1 MKNAQRG
8 VLPRIKK
15 EGIIPHREGSELMI
29 FKNKKERDDMIWE
42 ELPILPI
49 KGTVL
54 FPETIIPIL
63 VGKEG
68 SLELVKQAC
77 SGDGIIGICA
87 LKNQDAEPIDVPD
100 IYTFGTRAKI
110 VKTVNLPDGNMN
122 VILRGLSRIQLLEF
136 VTKTPYFKARILE
149 ATEAAQHDDEITAME
164 ENLKNQAIQA
174 IKLIPTIPDEISVM
188 ISSIDRPGYLADLI
202 ASNLNVS
209 VAEKQ
214 EILEAISI
222 KDLLKKVTVLV
233 HQKIEILEL
242 GNKIQSQVRGEIDKT
257 QREYYLRE
265 QLKAIQRELGEK
277 DEKTVESEELRDRLE
292 KKALPDEVRKV
303 AEKEMDRLSKIP
315 PQAAEYIVS
324 RTYLDWILELPWME
338 GTEDNLDIAEAA
350 NVLEEDHYDLEKVKK
365 RILEYLAVRKLKDD
379 MKGPILCF
387 VGPPGVG
394 KTSLGRSIAR
404 AMGRK
409 FVRMSLGG
417 IRDEA
422 EIRGHRRT
430 YVGALPGRIIQG
442 MKKCQSNNPIFML
455 DEIDKLGMDFRGDPS
470 SALLEVLDPEQNF
483 SFSDHYL
490 EVPFDLSKVM
500 FIATA
505 NILEPIPPA
514 LKDRMEVLELPGYTE
529 EEKIHIANKF
539 LIPKQIEEHG
549 LEGSQ
554 IKIKKDALQDI
565 IASYTREAGVRN
577 VEREIATI
585 CRGVAREV
593 VEGRTEPAI
602 LSKRDLQ
609 KYLGPIKFFS
619 EIAERTTEPG
629 VAIGLAWTP
638 VGGDIIFVEA
648 AKMKG
653 KNNLI
658 LTGKLGEVMKASA
671 QAALGFI
678 RSNAAELGIN
688 EEIFEN
694 LDIHIHVPAGAIP
707 KDGPSAG
714 VTILTAVTSLLTGNT
729 VNSKI
734 AMTGEITLRGTVMP
748 VGGIKEKVLA
758 ALRAGI
764 RETILPEKN
773 KKDLEDIPD
782 HVKEQMTFH
791 WVSTM
796 SEVLQLS
803 LGITKKPRKLEK
815 SVGIQNQA
823 QAQM

>member
-1 MKNAQRG
+1 
-8 VLPRIKK
+8 
-15 EGIIPHREGSELMI
+15 MI
-29 FKNKKERDDMIWE
+29 FKNKKEREIVNWE

-49 KGTVL
+49 KGTAL

-68 SLELVKQAC
+68 SLELVKEAY

-87 LKNQDAEPIDVPD
+87 LKNQDAEPIEAQD
-100 IYTFGTRAKI
+100 IYTFGARAKI

-122 VILRGLSRIQLLEF
+122 VILRGLSRIQVLEF
-136 VTKTPYFKARILE
+136 VTKTPYFKARVI
-149 ATEAAQHDDEITAME
+149 EAAETDLQDDEIHAME
-164 ENLKNQAIQA
+164 ENLKNQAIRA

-214 EILEAISI
+214 EILEALSI
-222 KDLLKKVTVLV
+222 KERLQKVTVLV
-233 HQKIEILEL
+233 NQKIEILEL
-242 GNKIQSQVRGEIDKT
+242 GNKIQSQVKGEIDKT

-277 DEKTVESEELRDRLE
+277 DEKTAESEELKERLD
-292 KKALPDEVRKV
+292 KKVLPDEVRKV
-303 AEKEMDRLSKIP
+303 AEKELDRLSKIP

-338 GTEDNLDIAEAA
+338 GTEDNLDIAEATK
-350 NVLEEDHYDLEKVKK
+350 VLEEDHYDLEKVKK

-442 MKKCQSNNPIFML
+442 IKKAQSNNPIFML

-529 EEKIHIANKF
+529 EEKIHISNKF
-539 LIPKQIEEHG
+539 LIPKQIDEHG
-549 LEGSQ
+549 LESAQ
-554 IKIKKDALQDI
+554 IKFKKDALQEI
-565 IASYTREAGVRN
+565 ITSYTREAGVRN

-585 CRGVAREV
+585 CRGVAKEV
-593 VEGRTEPAI
+593 VEGRTEPAAI
-602 LSKRDLQ
+602 TKKEIS

-653 KNNLI
+653 KNNLT
-658 LTGKLGEVMKASA
+658 LTGKLGDVMKESA
-671 QAALGFI
+671 QAALGFV
-678 RSNAAELGIN
+678 RSNSAELGID
-688 EEIFEN
+688 EDMFEA

-714 VTILTAVTSLLTGNT
+714 VTMLTALTSLLTGVT
-729 VNSKI
+729 VNPKI

-764 RETILPEKN
+764 KETILPEKN

-782 HVKEQMTFH
+782 HVKDQMTFH
-791 WVSTM
+791 FVSSM

-803 LGITKKPRKLEK
+803 LGLTKKPRKTEK
-815 SVGIQNQA
+815 RSGVRNQSRA
-823 QAQM
+823 QL

>member
-1 MKNAQRG
+1 
-8 VLPRIKK
+8 
-15 EGIIPHREGSELMI
+15 MI
-29 FKNKKERDDMIWE
+29 FKNKKEKDDMIWE
-42 ELPILPI
+42 ELSILPI

-68 SLELVKQAC
+68 SLDLVKQAC
-77 SGDGIIGICA
+77 SGDGIVGICA
-87 LKNQDAEPIDVPD
+87 LKNQDAEPIDVQD
-100 IYTFGTRAKI
+100 IYNFGTRAKI

-122 VILRGLSRIQLLEF
+122 VILRGLSRIQIVEF

-149 ATEAAQHDDEITAME
+149 AEESDLQDDEIRAME

-188 ISSIDRPGYLADLI
+188 ISSIDRPGYLGDLI

-214 EILEAISI
+214 EILEAVSI
-222 KDLLKKVTVLV
+222 KERLKKVTVLV

-277 DEKTVESEELRDRLE
+277 DDKTAESEELKQQLD
-292 KKALPDEVRKV
+292 KKSLPDEVRTV
-303 AEKEMDRLSKIP
+303 AEKELDRLSKIP

-324 RTYLDWILELPWME
+324 RTYLDWIIELPWMD
-338 GTEDNLDIAEAA
+338 GTDDNLDIAEATK
-350 NVLEEDHYDLEKVKK
+350 VLEADHYDLEKVKK

-409 FVRMSLGG
+409 FVRISLGG

-442 MKKCQSNNPIFML
+442 MKKSQSNNPIFML

-470 SALLEVLDPEQNF
+470 SALLEVLDPEQNY

-514 LKDRMEVLELPGYTE
+514 LHDRMEVLELPGYTE

-539 LIPKQIEEHG
+539 LIPKQINEHG

-554 IKIKKDALQDI
+554 IKIRKDALQEI
-565 IASYTREAGVRN
+565 ISSYTREAGVRI
-577 VEREIATI
+577 V
-585 CRGVAREV
+585 
-593 VEGRTEPAI
+593 
-602 LSKRDLQ
+602 
-609 KYLGPIKFFS
+609 
-619 EIAERTTEPG
+619 
-629 VAIGLAWTP
+629 
-638 VGGDIIFVEA
+638 
-648 AKMKG
+648 
-653 KNNLI
+653 
-658 LTGKLGEVMKASA
+658 
-671 QAALGFI
+671 
-678 RSNAAELGIN
+678 
-688 EEIFEN
+688 
-694 LDIHIHVPAGAIP
+694 
-707 KDGPSAG
+707 
-714 VTILTAVTSLLTGNT
+714 
-729 VNSKI
+729 
-734 AMTGEITLRGTVMP
+734 
-748 VGGIKEKVLA
+748 
-758 ALRAGI
+758 
-764 RETILPEKN
+764 
-773 KKDLEDIPD
+773 
-782 HVKEQMTFH
+782 
-791 WVSTM
+791 
-796 SEVLQLS
+796 
-803 LGITKKPRKLEK
+803 
-815 SVGIQNQA
+815 
-823 QAQM
+823 

>member
-1 MKNAQRG
+1 
-8 VLPRIKK
+8 
-15 EGIIPHREGSELMI
+15 MI

-68 SLELVKQAC
+68 SLELVKQAI

-87 LKNQDAEPIDVPD
+87 LNKQDAEPIDAQD
-100 IYTFGTRAKI
+100 IYSFGTRAKI

-122 VILRGLSRIQLLEF
+122 VILRGLSRIQIVEF
-136 VTKTPYFKARILE
+136 VDKTPYFRARILE
-149 ATEAAQHDDEITAME
+149 AAEPDLQDAEISAME

-174 IKLIPTIPDEISVM
+174 IRLIPTIPDEISVM

-214 EILEAISI
+214 GILEAVSV
-222 KDLLKKVTVLV
+222 KERLQKVTVLV

-242 GNKIQSQVRGEIDKT
+242 GNKIQSQVKGEIDKT

-265 QLKAIQRELGEK
+265 QLKAIQRELGER
-277 DEKTVESEELRDRLE
+277 DDKTAESEELKERFD
-292 KKALPDEVRKV
+292 KKSLPDEVRKV
-303 AEKEMDRLSKIP
+303 AEKELDRLSRIP

-338 GTEDNLDIAEAA
+338 GTEDNLDTVEAKK
-350 NVLEEDHYDLEKVKK
+350 VLEEDHYDLEKVKK

-394 KTSLGRSIAR
+394 KTSLGKSIAR

-529 EEKIHIANKF
+529 EEKIHIATKF

-549 LEGSQ
+549 LESSQ
-554 IKIKKDALQDI
+554 IKIRKDALQEI
-565 IASYTREAGVRN
+565 ISSYTREAGVRN
-577 VEREIATI
+577 VEREVASI
-585 CRGVAREV
+585 CRAVAKEV
-593 VEGRTEPAI
+593 VEGRTDPAAI
-602 LSKRDLQ
+602 TKRDLH

-653 KNNLI
+653 KNNLT
-658 LTGKLGEVMKASA
+658 LTGKLGDVMKESA

-678 RSNAAELGIN
+678 RSNAAELGID
-688 EEIFEN
+688 EGIFEN
-694 LDIHIHVPAGAIP
+694 IDIHIHVPAGAIP

-714 VTILTAVTSLLTGNT
+714 VTILTAVTSLLTGVA
-729 VNSKI
+729 VNPKF

-782 HVKEQMTFH
+782 SVKEQMTFH
-791 WVSTM
+791 GVSTM
-796 SEVLQLS
+796 SEVLQLA
-803 LGITKKPRKLEK
+803 LGITKKPRKPQK
-815 SVGIQNQA
+815 RAGVQNQT

>member
-1 MKNAQRG
+1 
-8 VLPRIKK
+8 
-15 EGIIPHREGSELMI
+15 MI
-29 FKNKKERDDMIWE
+29 FKNKKDREIVAWE

-68 SLELVKQAC
+68 SLQLIKEAY
-77 SGDGIIGICA
+77 SGDGVIGICA
-87 LKNQDAEPIDVPD
+87 LRNQDAEPIEIQD
-100 IYTFGTRAKI
+100 IYAFGTRAKI

-122 VILRGLSRIQLLEF
+122 VILRGLNRIQVIEF
-136 VTKTPYFKARILE
+136 VTNTPYFKARIIDAVETDLQD
-149 ATEAAQHDDEITAME
+149 TEIHAME
-164 ENLKNQAIQA
+164 ENLKNQAIRA

-209 VAEKQ
+209 VPEKQ
-214 EILEAISI
+214 GILEALSI
-222 KDLLKKVTVLV
+222 KERLQKVTVLV
-233 HQKIEILEL
+233 NHKIEILEL

-277 DEKTVESEELRDRLE
+277 DEKTAESEELRERLE

-303 AEKEMDRLSKIP
+303 AEKEMDRLAKIP

-338 GTEDNLDIAEAA
+338 GTEDNLDIAEAEK
-350 NVLEEDHYDLEKVKK
+350 VLEEDHYDLEKVKK
-365 RILEYLAVRKLKDD
+365 RILEYLAVRKLKND

-394 KTSLGRSIAR
+394 KTSLGKSIAR

-442 MKKCQSNNPIFML
+442 LKKVQSNNPIFML

-490 EVPFDLSKVM
+490 EVSFDLSRVM

-539 LIPKQIEEHG
+539 LIPKQVEEHG
-549 LEGSQ
+549 LKSEQ
-554 IKIKKDALQDI
+554 IKIKRDALQEI
-565 IASYTREAGVRN
+565 ISSYTREAGVRN

-585 CRGVAREV
+585 CRRVARRV
-593 VEGRTEPAI
+593 VEGRTEPAVI
-602 LSKRDLQ
+602 TKKEISE
-609 KYLGPIKFFS
+609 YLGPIKFFS
-619 EIAERTTEPG
+619 EVAERTTEPG

-653 KNNLI
+653 KNNLT
-658 LTGKLGEVMKASA
+658 LTGKLGDVMKESA
-671 QAALGFI
+671 QAALGYI
-678 RSNAAELGIN
+678 RSNSAELGID
-688 EEIFEN
+688 EGIFET

-714 VTILTAVTSLLTGNT
+714 VTILTALTSLLTGVT
-729 VNSKI
+729 VNPKI

-758 ALRAGI
+758 ALRTGI

-773 KKDLEDIPD
+773 RKDLEDIPD
-782 HVKEQMTFH
+782 HVKQQMTFH
-791 WVSTM
+791 FVSTM

-803 LGITKKPRKLEK
+803 LGVTKKPRKIEK
-815 SVGIQNQA
+815 RTGVRNQTQA
-823 QAQM
+823 QL

>member
-1 MKNAQRG
+1 
-8 VLPRIKK
+8 
-15 EGIIPHREGSELMI
+15 MI
-29 FKNKKERDDMIWE
+29 FKNKKEKEDMIWDE
-42 ELPILPI
+42 IPVLPI

-68 SLELVKQAC
+68 SLELVRQAC
-77 SGDGIIGICA
+77 SGDGVIGICA
-87 LKNQDAEPIDVPD
+87 LRNQEAEPIDIPD
-100 IYTFGTRAKI
+100 IYSFGTRAKI

-122 VILRGLSRIQLLEF
+122 VILRGLSRIQVVEF
-136 VTKTPYFKARILE
+136 VAKTPYFRARILE
-149 ATEAAQHDDEITAME
+149 ATETDLQGDEISAME
-164 ENLKNQAIQA
+164 ENLKNQAIRA

-214 EILEAISI
+214 EVLEALSI
-222 KDLLKKVTVLV
+222 RERLQKVTVLV
-233 HQKIEILEL
+233 QHKIEILEL
-242 GNKIQSQVRGEIDKT
+242 GNKIQSQVRGEIDKS

-277 DEKTVESEELRDRLE
+277 DEKTAETEELKERLE
-292 KKALPDEVRKV
+292 KKSLPDDVRKV

-338 GTEDNLDIAEAA
+338 GTEDSLDINQAST
-350 NVLEEDHYDLEKVKK
+350 VLEEDHYDLEKVKR

-394 KTSLGRSIAR
+394 KTSLGKSIAR

-442 MKKCQSNNPIFML
+442 IKKCQSNNPIFML

-529 EEKIHIANKF
+529 EEKIQIANKF
-539 LIPKQIEEHG
+539 LIPKQIQEHG
-549 LEGSQ
+549 LESSQ
-554 IKIKKDALQDI
+554 LKIKKDALQEI

-593 VEGRTEPAI
+593 VEGRTEPAVI
-602 LSKRDLQ
+602 SKKDLHT
-609 KYLGPIKFFS
+609 YLGPIKHFS

-653 KNNLI
+653 KNNLT
-658 LTGKLGEVMKASA
+658 LTGKLGDVMKESA

-678 RSNAAELGIN
+678 RSNATELGID
-688 EEIFEN
+688 EGIFEN

-714 VTILTAVTSLLTGNT
+714 VTILTAVTSLLTGIP
-729 VNSKI
+729 VNPAI

-764 RETILPEKN
+764 HETILPEKN
-773 KKDLEDIPD
+773 KKDLEDIPE

-796 SEVLQLS
+796 AEVLQLS
-803 LGITKKPRKLEK
+803 LGITKKPRKPAKRIGLQDQ
-815 SVGIQNQA
+815 VRP
-823 QAQM
+823 QM

>member
-1 MKNAQRG
+1 
-8 VLPRIKK
+8 
-15 EGIIPHREGSELMI
+15 MI
-29 FKNKKERDDMIWE
+29 FKNKKEKGDMIWE

-68 SLELVKQAC
+68 SLELVKQAVD
-77 SGDGIIGICA
+77 GDGIIGICA
-87 LKNQDAEPIDVPD
+87 LKNQDAEPIDVED
-100 IYTFGTRAKI
+100 IYAFGTRAKI

-122 VILRGLSRIQLLEF
+122 VILRGLSRIQIVEF
-136 VTKTPYFKARILE
+136 VDRVPFFRARILE
-149 ATEAAQHDDEITAME
+149 AAEPDIQDSEISAME

-214 EILEAISI
+214 EILEAVSV
-222 KDLLKKVTVLV
+222 KERLQKVTVLV

-242 GNKIQSQVRGEIDKT
+242 GNKIQSQVKGEIDKT

-277 DEKTVESEELRDRLE
+277 DDKTAESEELKERLD
-292 KKALPDEVRKV
+292 KKGLPDEVRNV
-303 AEKEMDRLSKIP
+303 AEKELDRLSKIP

-324 RTYLDWILELPWME
+324 RTYLDWILELPWTE
-338 GTEDNLDIAEAA
+338 GTEDNLDIAEATK
-350 NVLEEDHYDLEKVKK
+350 VLEEDHYDLEKVKK

-394 KTSLGRSIAR
+394 KTSLGKSIAR

-514 LKDRMEVLELPGYTE
+514 LRDRMEVLELPGYTE
-529 EEKIHIANKF
+529 EEKIHIASKF

-549 LEGSQ
+549 LETSQ
-554 IKIKKDALQDI
+554 IKIKKDALQEI
-565 IASYTREAGVRN
+565 ISSYTREAGVRN
-577 VEREIATI
+577 VEREVASI
-585 CRGVAREV
+585 CRGVAKEV
-593 VEGRTEPAI
+593 VEGRTEPAAI
-602 LSKRDLQ
+602 TKKDLH
-609 KYLGPIKFFS
+609 KYLGPIKYFS

-638 VGGDIIFVEA
+638 VGGDIIFIEA

-653 KNNLI
+653 KNNLT
-658 LTGKLGEVMKASA
+658 LTGKLGDVMKESA

-678 RSNAAELGIN
+678 RSNAAELGID
-688 EEIFEN
+688 EETFEN

-714 VTILTAVTSLLTGNT
+714 VTILTAVTSLLTGVA
-729 VNSKI
+729 VNPKF

-748 VGGIKEKVLA
+748 VGGVKEKVLA

-782 HVKEQMTFH
+782 SVKEQMTFH

-796 SEVLQLS
+796 SEVLQLA
-803 LGITKKPRKLEK
+803 LGITKKPRKPQK
-815 SVGIQNQA
+815 RAGARNHT

>member
-1 MKNAQRG
+1 M
-8 VLPRIKK
+8 L
-15 EGIIPHREGSELMI
+15 
-29 FKNKKERDDMIWE
+29 FKNRKERDIVNWE

-68 SLELVKQAC
+68 SLELVKEAY

-87 LKNQDAEPIDVPD
+87 LKHQDADPITVPD
-100 IYTFGTRAKI
+100 IYNFGTRAKI

-122 VILRGLSRIQLLEF
+122 VILRGLNRIQVLEF
-136 VTKTPYFKARILE
+136 VTNTPYFKARIIDTSETDLKD
-149 ATEAAQHDDEITAME
+149 AEIHAME
-164 ENLKNQAIQA
+164 ENLKNQAIRA

-214 EILEAISI
+214 EILEALSI
-222 KDLLKKVTVLV
+222 KDRLQKVTVLV
-233 HQKIEILEL
+233 NQKIEILEL
-242 GNKIQSQVRGEIDKT
+242 GNKIQSQVKGEIDKT

-265 QLKAIQRELGEK
+265 QLKAIQRELGDK
-277 DEKTVESEELRDRLE
+277 DDKTAESEELKERLE
-292 KKALPDEVRKV
+292 KKPLPDEVRKV
-303 AEKEMDRLSKIP
+303 AEKELDRLSKIP

-324 RTYLDWILELPWME
+324 RTYVDWILELPWME
-338 GTEDNLDIAEAA
+338 GTDDNLDISEASE
-350 NVLEEDHYDLEKVKK
+350 VLEQDHYDLEKVKK
-365 RILEYLAVRKLKDD
+365 RILEYLAVRKLKED

-430 YVGALPGRIIQG
+430 YVGALPGRILQG
-442 MKKCQSNNPIFML
+442 IKKAQSNNPIFML

-529 EEKIHIANKF
+529 EEKIHISNKF

-549 LEGSQ
+549 LKNTQ
-554 IKIKKDALQDI
+554 IKIKKEALQEI
-565 IASYTREAGVRN
+565 ITSYTREAGVRN

-585 CRGVAREV
+585 CRGVAKEV
-593 VEGRTEPAI
+593 VEGRTEPAVI
-602 LSKRDLQ
+602 AKKEISQ
-609 KYLGPIKFFS
+609 YLGPIKFFS

-629 VAIGLAWTP
+629 VAVGLAWTP

-653 KNNLI
+653 KNTLT
-658 LTGKLGEVMKASA
+658 LTGKLGEVMKESA
-671 QAALGFI
+671 QAALGFV
-678 RSNAAELGIN
+678 RSNSAELGID
-688 EEIFEN
+688 EDIFEK

-714 VTILTAVTSLLTGNT
+714 VTILTALTSLLTGVT
-729 VNSKI
+729 VNPRI

-764 RETILPEKN
+764 KETILPEKN

-791 WVSTM
+791 FVSSM
-796 SEVLQLS
+796 AEVLQLS
-803 LGITKKPRKLEK
+803 LGLTKKPRKADKRDGVRNETR
-815 SVGIQNQA
+815 A
-823 QAQM
+823 QL

>member
-1 MKNAQRG
+1 
-8 VLPRIKK
+8 
-15 EGIIPHREGSELMI
+15 MI
-29 FKNKKERDDMIWE
+29 FKNKKEKDDMIWE
-42 ELPILPI
+42 ELPVLPI

-68 SLELVKQAC
+68 SLELVKQAVD
-77 SGDGIIGICA
+77 GDGIIGICA
-87 LKNQDAEPIDVPD
+87 LKNQDAEPIDVED
-100 IYTFGTRAKI
+100 IYSFGTRAKI

-122 VILRGLSRIQLLEF
+122 VILRGLSRIQIVEF
-136 VTKTPYFKARILE
+136 VDRIPFFRARILE
-149 ATEAAQHDDEITAME
+149 AAEPDIQDSEVSAME
-164 ENLKNQAIQA
+164 ENLKHQAIQA

-214 EILEAISI
+214 GILEAVSV
-222 KDLLKKVTVLV
+222 KERLKKVTVLV

-242 GNKIQSQVRGEIDKT
+242 GNKIQSQVKGEIDKT

-277 DEKTVESEELRDRLE
+277 DDKTAESEELKERLD
-292 KKALPDEVRKV
+292 KKGLPDEVRNV
-303 AEKEMDRLSKIP
+303 AEKELDRLSRIP

-324 RTYLDWILELPWME
+324 RTYLDWILELPWTE
-338 GTEDNLDIAEAA
+338 GTEDNLDIAEATK
-350 NVLEEDHYDLEKVKK
+350 VLEEDHYDLEKVKK

-394 KTSLGRSIAR
+394 KTSLGKSIAR

-514 LKDRMEVLELPGYTE
+514 LRDRMEVLELPGYTE
-529 EEKIHIANKF
+529 EEKIHIATKF

-549 LEGSQ
+549 LETSQ
-554 IKIKKDALQDI
+554 IKIKKDALQEI
-565 IASYTREAGVRN
+565 ISSYTREAGVRN
-577 VEREIATI
+577 VEREVASI
-585 CRGVAREV
+585 CRGVAKEV
-593 VEGRTEPAI
+593 VEGRTDPATI
-602 LSKRDLQ
+602 TKKELH
-609 KYLGPIKFFS
+609 KYLGPIKYFS

-638 VGGDIIFVEA
+638 VGGDIIFIEA

-653 KNNLI
+653 KNNLT
-658 LTGKLGEVMKASA
+658 LTGKLGDVMKESA

-678 RSNAAELGIN
+678 RSNAAELGID
-688 EEIFEN
+688 EETFEN

-714 VTILTAVTSLLTGNT
+714 VTILTAVTSLLTGVA
-729 VNSKI
+729 VNPKF

-748 VGGIKEKVLA
+748 VGGVKEKVLA

-782 HVKEQMTFH
+782 SVKEQMTFH

-796 SEVLQLS
+796 SEVLQLA
-803 LGITKKPRKLEK
+803 LGITKKPRKPQK
-815 SVGIQNQA
+815 RADVRNHT

>member
-1 MKNAQRG
+1 
-8 VLPRIKK
+8 
-15 EGIIPHREGSELMI
+15 
-29 FKNKKERDDMIWE
+29 
-42 ELPILPI
+42 
-49 KGTVL
+49 
-54 FPETIIPIL
+54 
-63 VGKEG
+63 
-68 SLELVKQAC
+68 
-77 SGDGIIGICA
+77 
-87 LKNQDAEPIDVPD
+87 
-100 IYTFGTRAKI
+100 
-110 VKTVNLPDGNMN
+110 
-122 VILRGLSRIQLLEF
+122 
-136 VTKTPYFKARILE
+136 
-149 ATEAAQHDDEITAME
+149 
-164 ENLKNQAIQA
+164 
-174 IKLIPTIPDEISVM
+174 
-188 ISSIDRPGYLADLI
+188 
-202 ASNLNVS
+202 
-209 VAEKQ
+209 
-214 EILEAISI
+214 
-222 KDLLKKVTVLV
+222 
-233 HQKIEILEL
+233 
-242 GNKIQSQVRGEIDKT
+242 
-257 QREYYLRE
+257 
-265 QLKAIQRELGEK
+265 
-277 DEKTVESEELRDRLE
+277 
-292 KKALPDEVRKV
+292 
-303 AEKEMDRLSKIP
+303 
-315 PQAAEYIVS
+315 
-324 RTYLDWILELPWME
+324 
-338 GTEDNLDIAEAA
+338 
-350 NVLEEDHYDLEKVKK
+350 VLEEDHYDLEKVKK

-394 KTSLGRSIAR
+394 KTSLGKSIAR

-514 LKDRMEVLELPGYTE
+514 LQDRMEVLELPGYTE
-529 EEKIHIANKF
+529 EEKVHIATKF

-549 LEGSQ
+549 LESSQ
-554 IKIKKDALQDI
+554 IKIRKDALQEI
-565 IASYTREAGVRN
+565 ISSYTREAGVRN
-577 VEREIATI
+577 VEREVASI
-585 CRGVAREV
+585 CRGVAKEV
-593 VEGRTEPAI
+593 VEGRTDPAAI
-602 LSKRDLQ
+602 TKRDLH
-609 KYLGPIKFFS
+609 KYLGPVKFFS

-653 KNNLI
+653 KNNLT
-658 LTGKLGEVMKASA
+658 LTGKLGDVMKESA

-678 RSNAAELGIN
+678 RSNAAEIGID
-688 EEIFEN
+688 EEMFEN

-714 VTILTAVTSLLTGNT
+714 VTILTAVTSLLTGIA
-729 VNSKI
+729 VNPKF

-748 VGGIKEKVLA
+748 VGGVKEKVLA

-782 HVKEQMTFH
+782 SVKEQMTFH

-796 SEVLQLS
+796 SEVLQLA
-803 LGITKKPRKLEK
+803 LGITKKPRKPQK
-815 SVGIQNQA
+815 RAGVRNQT

>member
-1 MKNAQRG
+1 
-8 VLPRIKK
+8 
-15 EGIIPHREGSELMI
+15 MI
-29 FKNKKERDDMIWE
+29 FKNKKEKEDMIWE

-68 SLELVKQAC
+68 SLELVKQAV

-87 LKNQDAEPIDVPD
+87 LKNQDAEPIDVED
-100 IYTFGTRAKI
+100 IYAFGTRAKI

-122 VILRGLSRIQLLEF
+122 VILRGLGRIQVVEF
-136 VTKTPYFKARILE
+136 VDKLPYFRARILE
-149 ATEAAQHDDEITAME
+149 AVEPDLQDSEISAME

-214 EILEAISI
+214 EILEAVSV
-222 KDLLKKVTVLV
+222 KDRLQKVTVLV

-242 GNKIQSQVRGEIDKT
+242 GNKIQSQVKGEIDKT

-277 DEKTVESEELRDRLE
+277 DDKTAESEELKERLD
-292 KKALPDEVRKV
+292 KKDLPEEVRNV
-303 AEKEMDRLSKIP
+303 AEKELDRLSKIP

-324 RTYLDWILELPWME
+324 RTYLDWILELPWHE
-338 GTEDNLDIAEAA
+338 GTDDNLDIAEATK
-350 NVLEEDHYDLEKVKK
+350 VLEEDHYDLEKVKK

-549 LEGSQ
+549 LEPSQ
-554 IKIKKDALQDI
+554 IKIKKDALQEI
-565 IASYTREAGVRN
+565 ISSYTREAGVRN
-577 VEREIATI
+577 VEREVASI
-585 CRGVAREV
+585 CRGVAKEV
-593 VEGRTEPAI
+593 VEGRTDPASI
-602 LSKRDLQ
+602 SKKELH
-609 KYLGPIKFFS
+609 KYLGPIKYFS

-653 KNNLI
+653 KNNLT
-658 LTGKLGEVMKASA
+658 LTGKLGDVMKESA
-671 QAALGFI
+671 QAALGFV
-678 RSNAAELGIN
+678 RSNAAELGID

-714 VTILTAVTSLLTGNT
+714 VTILTAVTSLLSGVQ
-729 VNSKI
+729 VNPKF

-782 HVKEQMTFH
+782 SVKEQMTFH

-796 SEVLQLS
+796 SEVLELA
-803 LGITKKPRKLEK
+803 LGISKKPRKQQK
-815 SVGIQNQA
+815 RAGVRNQT

>member
-1 MKNAQRG
+1 
-8 VLPRIKK
+8 
-15 EGIIPHREGSELMI
+15 MI
-29 FKNKKERDDMIWE
+29 FKNKKEREDMIWE

-68 SLELVKQAC
+68 SLELVKQAT

-87 LKNQDAEPIDVPD
+87 LKNQDAEPIEEED
-100 IYTFGTRAKI
+100 IYRFGTRAKI
-110 VKTVNLPDGNMN
+110 VKTVQLPDGNMN
-122 VILRGLSRIQLLEF
+122 VILRGLSRIQAIEF
-136 VTKTPYFKARILE
+136 VEKSPFFRARILE
-149 ATEAAQHDDEITAME
+149 AAETETQDEEINAME

-214 EILEAISI
+214 EILEAVSI
-222 KDLLKKVTVLV
+222 KERLKKVTVLV

-242 GNKIQSQVRGEIDKT
+242 GNKIQSQVKGEIDKT

-265 QLKAIQRELGEK
+265 QLKAIQKELGEK
-277 DEKTVESEELRDRLE
+277 DDKTAESEELQERLE
-292 KKALPDEVRKV
+292 KKKMPDEVRKV
-303 AEKEMDRLSKIP
+303 AEKELDRLSKIP

-324 RTYLDWILELPWME
+324 RTYLDWILDLPWEE
-338 GTEDNLDIAEAA
+338 GTDDNLDISAA
-350 NVLEEDHYDLEKVKK
+350 AKVLEEDHYDLEKVKK

-394 KTSLGRSIAR
+394 KTSLGKSIAR

-529 EEKIHIANKF
+529 EEKIQIANKF

-549 LEGSQ
+549 LESSQ
-554 IKIKKDALQDI
+554 IDIKKDALQEI
-565 IASYTREAGVRN
+565 ITSYTREAGVRN
-577 VEREIATI
+577 VEREVASI

-593 VEGRTEPAI
+593 VEGRTEPAV
-602 LSKRDLQ
+602 LKKGDVQ

-653 KNNLI
+653 KNNLT
-658 LTGKLGEVMKASA
+658 LTGKLGDVMKESA

-678 RSNAAELGIN
+678 RSNASELGIE
-688 EEIFEN
+688 EEIFDN

-714 VTILTAVTSLLTGNT
+714 VTLLTAVTSLLTGIQ
-729 VNSKI
+729 VNPKI

-764 RETILPEKN
+764 KETILPEKN

-782 HVKEQMTFH
+782 VVKKQMTFH

-796 SEVLQLS
+796 TEVLQLS
-803 LGITKKPRKLEK
+803 LGITKKPRKPQK
-815 SVGIQNQA
+815 RGGVRNQT

>member
-1 MKNAQRG
+1 
-8 VLPRIKK
+8 
-15 EGIIPHREGSELMI
+15 MI
-29 FKNKKERDDMIWE
+29 FNKSKKDPETIGWE
-42 ELPILPI
+42 EIPVLPI

-68 SLELVKQAC
+68 SLELVKEAY

-87 LKNQDAEPIDVPD
+87 LRNQNAEPIEEKD

-110 VKTVNLPDGNMN
+110 IKTVNLPDGNMN
-122 VILRGLSRIQLLEF
+122 VILRGLSRIQLIEF
-136 VTKTPYFKARILE
+136 VTKNPYFKARVV
-149 ATEAAQHDDEITAME
+149 EAAETDLQDDEIQAME
-164 ENLKNQAIQA
+164 ENLKNQAIRA

-214 EILEAISI
+214 EILEALSI
-222 KDLLKKVTVLV
+222 QERLQKVTLLV
-233 HQKIEILEL
+233 NQKIEILEL
-242 GNKIQSQVRGEIDKT
+242 GNKIQSQVKGEIDKT

-265 QLKAIQRELGEK
+265 QLKAIQRELGDK
-277 DEKTVESEELRDRLE
+277 DEKTAESEELKERLD
-292 KKALPDEVRKV
+292 KKALPEEVRKV
-303 AEKEMDRLSKIP
+303 VEKELDRLSKIP

-324 RTYLDWILELPWME
+324 RTYVDWILELPWME
-338 GTEDNLDIAEAA
+338 GTQDNLDISEAST
-350 NVLEEDHYDLEKVKK
+350 VLEEDHYDLEKVKK
-365 RILEYLAVRKLKDD
+365 RILEYLAVRKLKAD

-394 KTSLGRSIAR
+394 KTSLGKSIAR

-442 MKKCQSNNPIFML
+442 IKKAQSNNPIFML

-529 EEKIHIANKF
+529 EEKIHISNKF
-539 LIPKQIEEHG
+539 LIPKQIDEHG
-549 LEGSQ
+549 LNDTQ
-554 IKIKKDALQDI
+554 IKIKEDALQEI
-565 IASYTREAGVRN
+565 ITSYTREAGVRN

-585 CRGVAREV
+585 CRRLAREV
-593 VEGRTEPAI
+593 VEGRTEPAVV
-602 LSKRDLQ
+602 SKREIP
-609 KYLGPIKFFS
+609 KYLGAIKFFS

-653 KNNLI
+653 KNNLT
-658 LTGKLGEVMKASA
+658 LTGKLGEVMKESA

-678 RSNAAELGIN
+678 RSNAAELGID
-688 EEIFEN
+688 EDIFEK

-714 VTILTAVTSLLTGNT
+714 VTLLTALASLLTGVT
-729 VNSKI
+729 VNPKI
-734 AMTGEITLRGTVMP
+734 AMTGEITLRGSVMP

-791 WVSTM
+791 FVSAM

-803 LGITKKPRKLEK
+803 LGIEKKPRKLEK
-815 SVGIQNQA
+815 RVGARNQTRA
-823 QAQM
+823 QL

>member
-1 MKNAQRG
+1 
-8 VLPRIKK
+8 
-15 EGIIPHREGSELMI
+15 MI
-29 FKNKKERDDMIWE
+29 FKNKKEREIVNWE

-49 KGTVL
+49 KGTAL

-68 SLELVKQAC
+68 SLELVKEAY

-87 LKNQDAEPIDVPD
+87 LKNQDAEPIDAQD
-100 IYTFGTRAKI
+100 IYTFGARAKI

-122 VILRGLSRIQLLEF
+122 VILRGLSRIQVLEF
-136 VTKTPYFKARILE
+136 VTKTPYFKARVI
-149 ATEAAQHDDEITAME
+149 EAAETDLQDDEIQAME
-164 ENLKNQAIQA
+164 ENLKNQAIRA

-214 EILEAISI
+214 EILEALSI
-222 KDLLKKVTVLV
+222 KERLQKVTVLV
-233 HQKIEILEL
+233 NQKIEILEL
-242 GNKIQSQVRGEIDKT
+242 GNKIQSQVKGEIDKT

-277 DEKTVESEELRDRLE
+277 DEKTAESEELKERLD
-292 KKALPDEVRKV
+292 KKVLPDEVRKV
-303 AEKEMDRLSKIP
+303 AEKELDRLSKIP

-338 GTEDNLDIAEAA
+338 GTEDNLNIAEATK
-350 NVLEEDHYDLEKVKK
+350 VLEEDHYDLEKVKK

-442 MKKCQSNNPIFML
+442 IKKAQSNNPIFML

-529 EEKIHIANKF
+529 EEKIHISNKF
-539 LIPKQIEEHG
+539 LIPKQIDEHG
-549 LEGSQ
+549 LESTQ
-554 IKIKKDALQDI
+554 IKIKKEALQEI
-565 IASYTREAGVRN
+565 ITSYTREAGVRN

-585 CRGVAREV
+585 CRGVAKEV
-593 VEGRTEPAI
+593 VEGRTEPAAI
-602 LSKRDLQ
+602 TKKEIS

-653 KNNLI
+653 KNNLT
-658 LTGKLGEVMKASA
+658 LTGKLGDVMKESA
-671 QAALGFI
+671 QAALGFV
-678 RSNAAELGIN
+678 RSNSAELGID
-688 EEIFEN
+688 EDMFES

-714 VTILTAVTSLLTGNT
+714 VTILTALTSLLTGVT
-729 VNSKI
+729 VNPKI

-764 RETILPEKN
+764 KETILPEKN

-791 WVSTM
+791 FVSSM

-803 LGITKKPRKLEK
+803 LGLTKKPRKTEK
-815 SVGIQNQA
+815 RAGVRNQSRA
-823 QAQM
+823 QLS

>member
-1 MKNAQRG
+1 
-8 VLPRIKK
+8 
-15 EGIIPHREGSELMI
+15 MI
-29 FKNKKERDDMIWE
+29 FKNRKEKENLEWE

-68 SLELVKQAC
+68 SLELVRQA
-77 SGDGIIGICA
+77 SKGDGVIGICA
-87 LKNQDAEPIDVPD
+87 LRNQDADPIDVPD

-122 VILRGLSRIQLLEF
+122 VILRGLNRIQVLEF
-136 VTKTPYFKARILE
+136 VSKTPYFQARVLDVE
-149 ATEAAQHDDEITAME
+149 EDDPQDAEIHAME
-164 ENLKNQAIQA
+164 ENLKHQAIRA

-209 VAEKQ
+209 VVDKQ
-214 EILEAISI
+214 EILESVSI
-222 KDLLKKVTVLV
+222 KERLQKVTVLV
-233 HQKIEILEL
+233 NQKIEILEL
-242 GNKIQSQVRGEIDKT
+242 GNKIQSQVKGEIDKT

-277 DEKTVESEELRDRLE
+277 DDKTAESEELRERLE
-292 KKALPDEVRKV
+292 KKLLPEEARKV
-303 AEKEMDRLSKIP
+303 AEKELDRLSKIP

-324 RTYLDWILELPWME
+324 RTYLDWILDLPWME
-338 GTEDNLDIAEAA
+338 GTEDNLDLEAA
-350 NVLEEDHYDLEKVKK
+350 RQVLEEDHYDLEKVKK

-409 FVRMSLGG
+409 FVRISLGG
-417 IRDEA
+417 VRDEA

-442 MKKCQSNNPIFML
+442 IKKAQSNNPIFML
-455 DEIDKLGMDFRGDPS
+455 DEIDKLGMDFRGDPA

-529 EEKIHIANKF
+529 EEKIHISNKF

-549 LEGSQ
+549 LTDAQ
-554 IKIKKDALQDI
+554 IRFKESALQEI
-565 IASYTREAGVRN
+565 ITSYTREAGVRN
-577 VEREIATI
+577 VEREIASI
-585 CRGVAREV
+585 CRGVAMEV
-593 VEGRTEPAI
+593 VEGRKEMAVITKKEV
-602 LSKRDLQ
+602 S
-609 KYLGPIKFFS
+609 KYLGPIKYFS
-619 EIAERTTEPG
+619 EIAERTIEPG

-653 KNNLI
+653 KANLT
-658 LTGKLGEVMKASA
+658 LTGKLGEVMKESA

-678 RSNAAELGIN
+678 RSNATELGID
-688 EEIFEN
+688 EEIFEKI
-694 LDIHIHVPAGAIP
+694 DIHIHVPAGAIP

-714 VTILTAVTSLLTGNT
+714 VTILTALTSLLTGVP
-729 VNSKI
+729 VNPKI
-734 AMTGEITLRGTVMP
+734 AMTGEITLRGTVLP

-764 RETILPEKN
+764 KETILPEKN
-773 KKDLEDIPD
+773 RKDLEDVPD
-782 HVKEQMTFH
+782 HVKDQMTFH
-791 WVSTM
+791 FVTSM
-796 SEVLQLS
+796 VEVLHLALNTS
-803 LGITKKPRKLEK
+803 AKRPRKSDRRGK
-815 SVGIQNQA
+815 VQSRARTQP
-823 QAQM
+823 